1 MSDDPTTRAASYAAG
16 ALTAAERRELERD
29 ARRSRR
35 LATEVDE
42 FVETAALLG
51 LAVAPVAPPASA
63 RAQLLDAVAGLS
75 QEGTVTRGPWLAR
88 PVATALGAAAAVVL
102 VVGGAVAGLQ
112 LSSQPSAAQQIVA
125 AADHEQVVIPMD
137 DGGSVTAMWSASLG
151 RAALHI
157 EGMADLP
164 SQHVYQAWLIRTDGH
179 AEPAGTFL
187 AGENL
192 DVTVALAAEMHA
204 GDAIGITMEPAGGS
218 EAPTTEPLLVIPT
231 A

>member
-1 MSDDPTTRAASYAAG
+1 MTDDPTTRAASYAAG

-29 ARRSRR
+29 AGRSRR
-35 LATEVDE
+35 LAAEVDE

-51 LAVAPVAPPASA
+51 LAVPPVAPPASA
-63 RAQLLDAVAGLS
+63 RSQLLDAVAGLP
-75 QEGTVTRGPWLAR
+75 QAGTVRRGPWLAR
-88 PVATALGAAAAVVL
+88 PMAAMLGAAAAVLL

-112 LSSQPSAAQQIVA
+112 LSSRPSAVDQIVA
-125 AADHEQVVIPMD
+125 AADYEQVVMPMH

-157 EGMADLP
+157 EGMADPP
-164 SQHVYQAWLIRTDGH
+164 SDRVYQAWLIRTDGR
-179 AEPAGTFL
+179 AVPAGTFM
-187 AGENL
+187 AGEHL
-192 DVTVALAAEMHA
+192 DVTMALAAEMHA

-218 EAPTTEPLLVIPT
+218 EAPTTEPLLVIAT

>member
-16 ALTAAERRELERD
+16 AMTAEERRELERD
-29 ARRSRR
+29 ARRSPR
-35 LATEVDE
+35 LAAEVDE
-42 FVETAALLG
+42 FVEAAALLG

-63 RAQLLDAVAGLS
+63 RSQLLDAVAATP
-75 QEGTVTRGPWLAR
+75 QRGTVTRGPWRAR
-88 PVATALGAAAAVVL
+88 PIATVLGAAAAIVL
-102 VVGGAVAGLQ
+102 VAGGAVAGLQ
-112 LSSQPSAAQQIVA
+112 LTSQPSAAQQIVA

-137 DGGSVTAMWSASLG
+137 GGGSVTAMWSASLG

-164 SQHVYQAWLIRTDGH
+164 RHSVYQAWLIRTDGH

-192 DVTVALAAEMHA
+192 DVTMALAAEMHA